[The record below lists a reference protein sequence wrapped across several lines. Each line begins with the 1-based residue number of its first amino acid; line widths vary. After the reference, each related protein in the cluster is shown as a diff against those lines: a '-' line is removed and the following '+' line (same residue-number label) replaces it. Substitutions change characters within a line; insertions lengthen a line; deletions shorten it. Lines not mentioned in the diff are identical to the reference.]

1 VKPARSWRR
10 WFRAFHRDIGY
21 VVVALTI
28 AYSLSGIAV
37 NHIDDWNPNY
47 SYDDR
52 SIDIG
57 ALPAGSLVEREAY
70 VVAKLGLDRAG
81 VRGHFQESEHDFR
94 VFLDEGQEVRVDT
107 RTGKGTYKRIT
118 KRAVFFEVNALHL
131 NNLKGVW
138 TYIADAFAVLLII
151 LALTGVSMMKGD
163 RGFAGRGKYFV
174 GAGLLVPIAAII
186 YMYSGG

>member
-1 VKPARSWRR
+1 M
-10 WFRAFHRDIGY
+10 
-21 VVVALTI
+21 VALTI

-70 VVAKLGLDRAG
+70 VVAKVGLDRTA
-81 VRGHFQESEHDFR
+81 VRGHFQESDHDFR
-94 VFLDEGQEVRVDT
+94 VFLDEGQEIRVDT
-107 RTGKGTYKRIT
+107 RTGKGTHKRIT

-131 NNLKGVW
+131 NNLKGAW
-138 TYIADAFAVLLII
+138 TYIADAFAVLLIV

-186 YMYSGG
+186 YMYTGS